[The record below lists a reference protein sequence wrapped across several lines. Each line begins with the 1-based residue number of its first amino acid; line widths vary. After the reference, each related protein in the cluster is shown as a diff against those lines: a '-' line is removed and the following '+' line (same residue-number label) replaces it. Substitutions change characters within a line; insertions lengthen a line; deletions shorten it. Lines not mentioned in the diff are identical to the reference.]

1 MFFSNQIE
9 SIEEISAEFGER
21 TSSTCVQKTAPD
33 RRSNHTNTRTNPQNH
48 VHSPCK
54 YTKQFIIKPIKHHW
68 TFYIISKQLPPS
80 GKKNFKR
87 KLVDRYKRS
96 LFSNKRSAI
105 QIKSELMKLIKNSNE
120 LIDIEMI
127 GLKNF
132 QYYLNSSGCN
142 SSLSSRPPPP
152 PPSKSGQ
159 VSAAAAAAVD
169 SFGIDLEMII
179 NQNGIT
185 YEQLQTIIEELL
197 NENNYHIE
205 HLIHLK

>member
-1 MFFSNQIE
+1 M
-9 SIEEISAEFGER
+9 
-21 TSSTCVQKTAPD
+21 
-33 RRSNHTNTRTNPQNH
+33 
-48 VHSPCK
+48 
-54 YTKQFIIKPIKHHW
+54 
-68 TFYIISKQLPPS
+68 PPS

-105 QIKSELMKLIKNSNE
+105 QIKSELMKLVKNSNE

-142 SSLSSRPPPP
+142 SYQQSSSSSQQQRPPQP
-152 PPSKSGQ
+152 PPSTKSTAPTTTSS
-159 VSAAAAAAVD
+159 SATTANTTAGAGTTEISGGGGD
-169 SFGIDLEMII
+169 SYSIDLETII

-205 HLIHLK
+205 HLRHLKYAPYKIFVFL